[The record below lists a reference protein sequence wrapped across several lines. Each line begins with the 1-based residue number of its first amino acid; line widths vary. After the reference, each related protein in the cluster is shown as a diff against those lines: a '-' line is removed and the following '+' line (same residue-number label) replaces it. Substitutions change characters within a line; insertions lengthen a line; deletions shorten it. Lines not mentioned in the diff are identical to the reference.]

1 MIDQL
6 KKISANM
13 LKAAELLEKIPIADQ
28 NIQNIIKESAW
39 EIKELEIYSSQL
51 VENIELTAKLNKE
64 QKTIKK
70 WM

>member
-70 WM
+70 